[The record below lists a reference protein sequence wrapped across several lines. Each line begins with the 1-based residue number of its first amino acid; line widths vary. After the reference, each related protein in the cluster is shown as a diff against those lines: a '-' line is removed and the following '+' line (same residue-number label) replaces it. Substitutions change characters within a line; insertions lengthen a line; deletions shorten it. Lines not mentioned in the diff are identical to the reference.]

1 MKSFSVKENQIGSV
15 VSEIIRAQADKDP
28 VSLLYGNE
36 ISDFE
41 NIVQM
46 NKRGASILES
56 YNNNNY
62 KYLK

>member
-1 MKSFSVKENQIGSV
+1 MKSFSVKKSQIGSM

-28 VSLLYGNE
+28 VSLLYGYE